1 MSRSPRYLFVD
12 PDDIIS
18 HNPSFCKNVPRTT
31 IALIPLGSSNARSI
45 KKGQIFHENLPPKA
59 IPTKF
64 QSGCAPQGSSRKPC
78 EQKEKRTTRV
88 RFSFWGVWP
97 IWMRGFLLPK
107 FTLLFYC
114 LCAIIITL
122 NKGNAHYF

>member
-1 MSRSPRYLFVD
+1 MSCSPRYLFVD
-12 PDDIIS
+12 PDNIIA

-64 QSGCAPQGSSRKPC
+64 QSGCAPQGS
-78 EQKEKRTTRV
+78 KRPT
-88 RFSFWGVWP
+88 SKKKNGC
-97 IWMRGFLLPK
+97 K
-107 FTLLFYC
+107 F
-114 LCAIIITL
+114 
-122 NKGNAHYF
+122 